1 MFTKNGRPDGRP
13 FPLSEAQTGQLFPGF
28 LHVFLELLVGS
39 AKEAIES
46 KGIFLDMSS
55 YEDAHLVV
63 MYASWLYRKRNGNEA
78 MPRMLQ
84 YELHSRLIH
93 EKGGGAS

>member
-1 MFTKNGRPDGRP
+1 MTTAEVIRMLKLELQNPPD
-13 FPLSEAQTGQLFPGF
+13 AMDDF
-28 LHVFLELLVGS
+28 LTLLVGS

-63 MYASWLYRKRNGNEA
+63 MYASWLYRKRNSNDG

-84 YELHSRLIH
+84 YELHSRLVH
-93 EKGGGAS
+93 EKGGGTS

>member
-1 MFTKNGRPDGRP
+1 MAAVDVIRMLKLDLQNPPD
-13 FPLSEAQTGQLFPGF
+13 AMDD
-28 LHVFLELLVGS
+28 FLELLVGS
-39 AKEAIES
+39 AREAIES
-46 KGIFLDMSS
+46 KGIFLDMCS

-63 MYASWLYRKRNGNEA
+63 MYASWLYRKRNSNDG